1 VAITIS
7 PTHRKIKH
15 ILDENKRLR
24 LKGRRLLEDN
34 NIQNMKAQ
42 IYSIDDSSFGI
53 WWMEKSLEE
62 LKEIE
67 LS

>member
-1 VAITIS
+1 
-7 PTHRKIKH
+7 
-15 ILDENKRLR
+15 
-24 LKGRRLLEDN
+24 LKGRRLLEEDN

-62 LKEIE
+62 LKEIN
-67 LS
+67 